1 MVTEMLTVA
10 DLERSVNDVLERVR
24 RGEHISTERDG
35 EVIAIIEPVRT
46 KPGITA
52 RELVA
57 QVGNLK
63 FPGDGFGDDLEAVQS
78 AQPLA
83 KMPEWPD

>member
-1 MVTEMLTVA
+1 METYITATALSKSLS
-10 DLERSVNDVLERVR
+10 DILNRVKY
-24 RGEHISTERDG
+24 RGERFVIQRNG
-35 EVIAIIEPVRT
+35 EAIAIIEPVRA

-52 RELVA
+52 RELIA

-78 AQPLA
+78 AQPVA
-83 KMPEWPD
+83 EMPEWPD